1 MVPDP
6 PFQSR
11 PTDMLEATV
20 HVSFTAI
27 AAKKLGLVKS
37 IFALVPHR
45 LHCPPLT
52 LTPLLQ
58 HSHVHLAIYHH
69 PTSTAGTTFR
79 LPNESRHMI
88 LVHLWYN
95 KMCGLNVFEG
105 FRSFQRL

>member
-11 PTDMLEATV
+11 PTDMLEAAV

-52 LTPLLQ
+52 LTPLTT
-58 HSHVHLAIYHH
+58 IYHH